1 MSRKGMFTRY
11 KFIKK
16 LYPNYLVIIKYND
29 KFKSFRMD
37 DLLLNY
43 LIDNNKIKKLNKLKI
58 NCVIVNNV
66 NVNLGVN
73 VGGSGSNRNL
83 GVRSALFLK
92 SDVEILSG
100 DGTND
105 NPFVLE

>member
-1 MSRKGMFTRY
+1 M
-11 KFIKK
+11 
-16 LYPNYLVIIKYND
+16 VIIKYND
-29 KFKSFRMD
+29 KFKSFRND
-37 DLLLNY
+37 SLLLNY

-58 NCVIVNNV
+58 NYVIVNNV

-83 GVRSALFLK
+83 GVCPALFLK

>member
-1 MSRKGMFTRY
+1 MFTSY
-11 KFIKK
+11 KFLKK
-16 LYPNYLVIIKYND
+16 LY
-29 KFKSFRMD
+29 
-37 DLLLNY
+37 
-43 LIDNNKIKKLNKLKI
+43 
-58 NCVIVNNV
+58 VNS
-66 NVNLGVN
+66 GGN

>member
-1 MSRKGMFTRY
+1 MLTRY

-16 LYPNYLVIIKYND
+16 LY
-29 KFKSFRMD
+29 
-37 DLLLNY
+37 
-43 LIDNNKIKKLNKLKI
+43 
-58 NCVIVNNV
+58 V
-66 NVNLGVN
+66 NVNSGGN
-73 VGGSGSNRNL
+73 VVGSGSNRNL
-83 GVRSALFLK
+83 GVRPALFLK